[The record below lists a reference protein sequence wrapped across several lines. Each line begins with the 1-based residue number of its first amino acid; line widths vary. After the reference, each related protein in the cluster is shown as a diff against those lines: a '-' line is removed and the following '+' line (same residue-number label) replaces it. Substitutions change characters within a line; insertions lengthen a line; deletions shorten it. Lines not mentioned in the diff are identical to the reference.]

1 MPMRGYNYFEEY
13 TSTQRAASTGNVIA
27 VPETLRSFVQPGGI
41 CLPVVCAGEDESSP
55 NSPVSPTFLLAEYLG
70 THCKRVTEVRAR
82 SIHPRL
88 FEYLETVC

>member
-1 MPMRGYNYFEEY
+1 MRGYNYFEEY

-70 THCKRVTEVRAR
+70 THCKRVTETHAR
-82 SIHPRL
+82 SGHPRL